1 MNILLSSS
9 LNSSLTSVAEVP
21 MIDTAFDEI
30 EDAFVPAMLENLAHL
45 DDQFD
50 GDEHYLNLNL
60 NRWDDRKV
68 KEYNQTKRKTG
79 LERLAL
85 VDAPGSAGCAR

>member
-1 MNILLSSS
+1 MNIL

-21 MIDTAFDEI
+21 TIDTAFDEM
-30 EDAFVPAMLENLAHL
+30 EDVFVHIMLEDLAHL
-45 DDQFD
+45 NDQFD
-50 GDEHYLNLNL
+50 GDEHYL

-68 KEYNQTKRKTG
+68 KEYNQTKKKTG